1 MNAGRHGPPVG
12 GFSLIEMVIAITV
25 MGILAAA
32 SAGFLRGPIASYFEA
47 ERRTDLAEAGTLAL
61 AKVKQEIGRA
71 VPNSVR
77 IINAGGRFWLE
88 LLPARSEGRYR
99 AAGPGDV
106 LTFGVP
112 DAGFDV
118 LGPPVQAQVG
128 DWLVVNNHLP
138 AANVW
143 SGVSRAAY
151 SGGGGFI
158 ATVVHASHTFLADAP
173 DRRFQIATD
182 PVTYAC
188 DPVTGNLRRF
198 ANYGN
203 PSPAQPTSFG
213 AGVQNDL
220 LATGLRSCRAAA
232 FAGTLR
238 HAQTVA
244 VELGFESSGDR
255 LNLVSTIRVGPL
267 P

>member
-1 MNAGRHGPPVG
+1 MKTVPHPSPNG

-61 AKVKQEIGRA
+61 AKLKQDVRRA

-77 IINAGGRFWLE
+77 VINAGGRFWLE
-88 LLPARSEGRYR
+88 LLPTRSEGRYR

-106 LTFGVP
+106 LNFATA
-112 DAGFDV
+112 DTGFDV
-118 LGPPVQAQVG
+118 LGPAVQALAG
-128 DWLVVNNHLP
+128 DWIVVNNHAP

-143 SGVSRAAY
+143 SGTSRAAY
-151 SGGGGFI
+151 SGAAGFV
-158 ATVVHASHTFLADAP
+158 ATVVHASHTFPVDAP
-173 DRRFQIATD
+173 DRRFQVAAD

-188 DPVTGNLRRF
+188 DPVSGSLRRYS
-198 ANYGN
+198 NYGN
-203 PSPAQPTSFG
+203 PSPAQPTAFG
-213 AGVQNDL
+213 AGAQNDL

-238 HAQTVA
+238 RAQTVA
-244 VELGFESSGDR
+244 VELGFDGAGDR
-255 LNLVSTIRVGPL
+255 LILASTVRVEPL